1 MIDVTDQSLL
11 ALPAPV
17 RRHLLDTNIVGT
29 PIPER
34 ATVYQEGRIR
44 TRFRP
49 DRPDS
54 GWMPFTAHQ
63 HFSVGPDGSGPP
75 CFLWDAKVKMAKIFP
90 VHVVDTYQDQAGSL
104 GVWLAPFMRVV
115 NASGPRIDEA
125 ALQRYLGEMVWF
137 PAVFASPLVTWT
149 PEDHDSARASI
160 SDGPVTADC
169 LFRFERDRVV
179 VRARR
184 YREAPPYARIPWSA
198 VVSRFLSYGKVQLP
212 SRAHVTWHLPEGD
225 FTYFQATVTRVEY
238 DD

>member
-17 RRHLLDTNIVGT
+17 RRHLLDTHIVGT

-34 ATVYQEGRIR
+34 ITVYQEGRIR
-44 TRFRP
+44 TKFRP
-49 DRPDS
+49 DRPDH

-63 HFSVGPDGSGPP
+63 HFGVGADGAGPP
-75 CFLWDAKVKMAKIFP
+75 CFLWDARVKMAKIVP
-90 VHVVDTYQDQAGSL
+90 VHVVDTYQDQAGCL
-104 GVWLAPFMRVV
+104 GVWLAPFLRIV
-115 NASGPRIDEA
+115 NASGERIDEA

-149 PEDHDSARASI
+149 PVDHGSARASI
-160 SDGPVTADC
+160 VDGATTAEC
-169 LFRFERDRVV
+169 LFRFEGDRVV
-179 VRARR
+179 VEARR

-198 VVSRFLSYGKVQLP
+198 EAGRFLPFGKVLLP
-212 SRAHVTWHLPEGD
+212 SRARVTWHLPDGD
-225 FTYFQATVTRVEY
+225 FAYFDATITRVEY